1 MRIMRFRVVV
11 SALLVLAMMI
21 PSGVMT
27 VPLARAQQG
36 PGFGQSTGPVGGYG
50 YQGGGFGQ
58 PGFGA
63 GFGSDA
69 PSWQGPYPIPQ
80 QQQGTQAA
88 PPMDR
93 GRSTMPGICTSQ
105 TYHTLTVERPG
116 PEVKTVALGRTGSTN
131 QDADRGEPKKAGDG
145 RRTDFFE
152 VLSPIEAAFQMKTP
166 SGERLIDTV
175 FEPARP
181 IVPPR
186 PEPHM
191 PGTNVASPSPNDD
204 KSAESPR
211 RLEERIRAL
220 EDQSEVKARGDMK
233 EGTVRTPLVPASPAS
248 ATRFLGPY
256 GAPLRQYGY
265 AVFSS
270 YISTFAP
277 VDDVPV
283 GPDYVVGPG
292 DSLTI
297 SMWGPLESTVL
308 RTVDRNGQIL
318 LPKVGDVRVWG
329 LTFAQTDRFI
339 REQLGRYF
347 RGFQTSVTMGRLRTM
362 RVQVIGEVCQPGS
375 YTVNSLATLTQ
386 ALYSAGGPTKLGSL
400 RNVRLL
406 RNSHVVGEID
416 LYDFLL
422 RGDRTRDYRLESGDT
437 IFVPTIGDVAAVTG
451 EVKRPA
457 IYEIRNDVRLA
468 DIVEAAGGATPTSYL
483 KRVQIVRAQQN
494 AERVT
499 VDVDLSDYYL
509 KGDMESNPPIHGGDL
524 VLIHKN
530 DSRIYNTVKVD
541 GAVKYPGVYELK
553 PMMRLSQL
561 LPADRLMPEA
571 YVDRV
576 EIARRRPDYSVEV
589 ISVNLKKAWAGDLD
603 QDPLLKANDDV
614 SVRTEMRATRTMT
627 LSGQVARPGTYI
639 IGEGERLSSLLD
651 RAGGFTSRAYLKGSV
666 FTRASLR
673 KVEQEQLDA
682 FVRVQEQRILAEAS
696 RSVAGGDKESGVIDA
711 SLVQA
716 RRDFLRALAS
726 RVAVGRMV
734 IKLAPS
740 EKLKATTEDIVLAD
754 GDSLDVPEPVD
765 SVLVLGSVRNSTS
778 VFYSPGTNVDEYV
791 NRVGGYSKEADKK
804 EIHIVRADGSAVAG
818 FSNIRTVEAGD
829 TIIVPRSEESKIRWL
844 PTIRDGFS
852 IFGSTLGTV
861 ASLATLAVLFH

>member
-1 MRIMRFRVVV
+1 
-11 SALLVLAMMI
+11 LLLALAMMI

-36 PGFGQSTGPVGGYG
+36 PGFGQPTGPVGGYG
-50 YQGGGFGQ
+50 YPGGGFVQ
-58 PGFGA
+58 PGA
-63 GFGSDA
+63 GLGSDFTFGQ
-69 PSWQGPYPIPQ
+69 SPYPYPTPQ
-80 QQQGTQAA
+80 MFPQQQGTQVA
-88 PPMDR
+88 PADR

-116 PEVKTVALGRTGSTN
+116 PEVKTVALGRTASTSP
-131 QDADRGEPKKAGDG
+131 DADKPEARKAGDA
-145 RRTDFFE
+145 RRTEFFD

-166 SGERLIDTV
+166 SGERLIDII

-181 IVPPR
+181 VVPPR
-186 PEPHM
+186 PEPYV
-191 PGTNVASPSPNDD
+191 PVSNGSSPSDD
-204 KSAESPR
+204 KAAEAPR
-211 RLEERIRAL
+211 RLEERIRTL
-220 EDQSEVKARGDMK
+220 EDQSEAKPRGDMK
-233 EGTVRTPLVPASPAS
+233 EGTARSPLTPASPAS

-457 IYEIRNDVRLA
+457 IYEIRDDVRLA
-468 DIVEAAGGATPTSYL
+468 DIIEAAGGATPTSYL
-483 KRVQIVRAQQN
+483 KRVQIVRAQPN

-499 VDVDLSDYYL
+499 VDVDLSGYYL

-530 DSRIYNTVKVD
+530 DTRIYNTVKVD

-571 YVDRV
+571 YADRV

-589 ISVNLKKAWAGDLD
+589 ISVNLKKAWTGDLD
-603 QDPLLKANDDV
+603 QDPLLKANDEV
-614 SVRTEMRATRTMT
+614 AVRTEMRSTRTMT
-627 LSGQVARPGTYI
+627 LTGQVARPGTYI

-682 FVRVQEQRILAEAS
+682 FVRVQEQRILAQAS
-696 RSVAGGDKESGVIDA
+696 TTVAGGDKETANVEA
-711 SLVQA
+711 SVSQA

-734 IKLAPS
+734 IKLASS
-740 EKLKATTEDIVLAD
+740 EKLKGTNEDIVLVD

-778 VFYSPGTNVDEYV
+778 VLYSPGANVDEYV

-804 EIHIVRADGSAVAG
+804 EIHIVRADGSATAG

>member
-11 SALLVLAMMI
+11 SLLLALAMMI

-36 PGFGQSTGPVGGYG
+36 PGFGQPTGPVGGYG
-50 YQGGGFGQ
+50 YPGGGFVQ
-58 PGFGA
+58 PGA
-63 GFGSDA
+63 GLGSDFTFGQ
-69 PSWQGPYPIPQ
+69 SPYPYPTPQ
-80 QQQGTQAA
+80 MFPQQQGTQVA
-88 PPMDR
+88 PADR

-116 PEVKTVALGRTGSTN
+116 PEVKTVALGRTASTSP
-131 QDADRGEPKKAGDG
+131 DADKPEARKAWDA
-145 RRTDFFE
+145 RRTEFFD

-166 SGERLIDTV
+166 SGERLIDII

-181 IVPPR
+181 VVPPR
-186 PEPHM
+186 PEPYV
-191 PGTNVASPSPNDD
+191 PVSNGSSPSDD
-204 KSAESPR
+204 KAAEAPR
-211 RLEERIRAL
+211 RLEERIRTL
-220 EDQSEVKARGDMK
+220 EDQSEAKPRGDMK
-233 EGTVRTPLVPASPAS
+233 EGTARSPLTPASPAS

-457 IYEIRNDVRLA
+457 IYEIRDDVRLA
-468 DIVEAAGGATPTSYL
+468 DIIEAAGGATPTSYL
-483 KRVQIVRAQQN
+483 KRVQIVRAQPN

-499 VDVDLSDYYL
+499 VDVDLSGYYL

-530 DSRIYNTVKVD
+530 DTRIYNTVKVD

-571 YVDRV
+571 YADRV

-589 ISVNLKKAWAGDLD
+589 ISVNLKKAWTGDLD
-603 QDPLLKANDDV
+603 QDPLLKANDEV
-614 SVRTEMRATRTMT
+614 AVRTEMRSTRTMT
-627 LSGQVARPGTYI
+627 LTGQVARPGTYI

-682 FVRVQEQRILAEAS
+682 FVRVQEQRILAQAS
-696 RSVAGGDKESGVIDA
+696 TTVAGGDKETANVEA
-711 SLVQA
+711 SVSQA

-734 IKLAPS
+734 IKLASS
-740 EKLKATTEDIVLAD
+740 EKLKGTNEDIVLVD

-778 VFYSPGTNVDEYV
+778 VLYSPGANVDEYV

-804 EIHIVRADGSAVAG
+804 EIHIVRADGSATAG
-818 FSNIRTVEAGD
+818 LSNIRTVEACD
-829 TIIVPRSEESKIRWL
+829 TIIVPRIEESKIRWL
-844 PTIRDGFS
+844 TTIRDGFS

>member
-11 SALLVLAMMI
+11 SLLLALAMMI

-36 PGFGQSTGPVGGYG
+36 PGFGQPTGPVGGYG
-50 YQGGGFGQ
+50 YPGGGFVQ
-58 PGFGA
+58 PGA
-63 GFGSDA
+63 GLGSDFTFGQ
-69 PSWQGPYPIPQ
+69 SPYPYPTPQ
-80 QQQGTQAA
+80 MFPQQQGTQVA
-88 PPMDR
+88 PADR

-116 PEVKTVALGRTGSTN
+116 PEVKTVALGRTASTSP
-131 QDADRGEPKKAGDG
+131 DADKPEARKAGDA
-145 RRTDFFE
+145 RRTEFFD

-166 SGERLIDTV
+166 SGERLIDII

-181 IVPPR
+181 VVPPR
-186 PEPHM
+186 PEPYV
-191 PGTNVASPSPNDD
+191 PVSNGSSPSDD
-204 KSAESPR
+204 KAAEAPR
-211 RLEERIRAL
+211 RLEERIRTL
-220 EDQSEVKARGDMK
+220 EDQSEAKPRGDMK
-233 EGTVRTPLVPASPAS
+233 EGTARSPLTPASPAS

-457 IYEIRNDVRLA
+457 IYEIRDDVRLA
-468 DIVEAAGGATPTSYL
+468 DIIEAAGGATPTSYL
-483 KRVQIVRAQQN
+483 KRVQIVRAQPN

-499 VDVDLSDYYL
+499 VDVDLSGYYL

-530 DSRIYNTVKVD
+530 DTRIYNTVKVD

-571 YVDRV
+571 YADRV

-589 ISVNLKKAWAGDLD
+589 ISVNLKKAWTGDLD
-603 QDPLLKANDDV
+603 QDPLLKANDEV
-614 SVRTEMRATRTMT
+614 AVRTEMRSTRTMT
-627 LSGQVARPGTYI
+627 LTGQVARPGTYI

-682 FVRVQEQRILAEAS
+682 FVRVQEQRILAQAS
-696 RSVAGGDKESGVIDA
+696 TTVAGGDKETANVEA
-711 SLVQA
+711 SVSQA

-734 IKLAPS
+734 IKLASS
-740 EKLKATTEDIVLAD
+740 EKLKGTNEDIVLVD

-778 VFYSPGTNVDEYV
+778 VLYSPGANVDEYV

-804 EIHIVRADGSAVAG
+804 EIHIVRADGSATAG